1 MPITAMPLP
10 PSDATSRQSR
20 LAPRIAPRAAAE
32 GAEAVDEDDRV
43 ETAVLAARDAAV
55 SALRRA
61 LDDLP
66 GEQPEVRLMITATR
80 GNPSTEY
87 SQSEVRF
94 AAPDGVAIS
103 HHDKVAMALA
113 SMKAVSPELYGTMV
127 AGIERG
133 RRLSFG
139 TLRACFRA
147 VAR

>member
-1 MPITAMPLP
+1 MPPQS
-10 PSDATSRQSR
+10 SDATSRQSR
-20 LAPRIAPRAAAE
+20 LSPRIAPSAQP
-32 GAEAVDEDDRV
+32 EAGSSADDDRV
-43 ETAVLAARDAAV
+43 EDAIIAAREAAIT
-55 SALRRA
+55 ALRQA
-61 LDDLP
+61 LDAVP
-66 GEQPEVRLMITATR
+66 GDQPEVRLMITATR

-87 SQSEVRF
+87 SHSEVRF
-94 AAPDGVAIS
+94 AAPEGVAIS

-133 RRLSFG
+133 RRFSFG

>member
-1 MPITAMPLP
+1 ME
-10 PSDATSRQSR
+10 DA
-20 LAPRIAPRAAAE
+20 I
-32 GAEAVDEDDRV
+32 V
-43 ETAVLAARDAAV
+43 AARDAAV
-55 SALRRA
+55 AALRQTLNA
-61 LDDLP
+61 QP
-66 GEQPEVRLMITATR
+66 GEAPEVRVMITATQ

-87 SQSEVRF
+87 SHSEVRF

-113 SMKAVSPELYGTMV
+113 SMKAVPPELYGTMV

>member
-1 MPITAMPLP
+1 MPLTAMPLP
-10 PSDATSRQSR
+10 HSDAASRQSR
-20 LAPRIAPRAAAE
+20 LSPRITPSALQ
-32 GAEAVDEDDRV
+32 GAVSDDDEHV
-43 ETAVLAARDAAV
+43 EDAIIAAREAAIA
-55 SALRRA
+55 ALRTA
-61 LDDLP
+61 LDAVP
-66 GEQPEVRLMITATR
+66 GDQPEVRLMITATR

-87 SQSEVRF
+87 SHSEVRF

-113 SMKAVSPELYGTMV
+113 SMKAVSPELYDTMV

-139 TLRACFRA
+139 ALKACFRA

>member
-1 MPITAMPLP
+1 MPQP
-10 PSDATSRQSR
+10 PSDAASPEAR
-20 LAPRIAPRAAAE
+20 LSPRIHARIVGGVEAPSDHERM
-32 GAEAVDEDDRV
+32 EDAIV
-43 ETAVLAARDAAV
+43 AARDAAV
-55 SALRRA
+55 AALRKTLNA
-61 LDDLP
+61 QP
-66 GEQPEVRLMITATR
+66 GEAPEVRVMITATQ

-87 SQSEVRF
+87 SHSEVRF

-133 RRLSFG
+133 RRFSFG
-139 TLRACFRA
+139 TLRARFRA

>member
-1 MPITAMPLP
+1 MPLP
-10 PSDATSRQSR
+10 PSDAASPEAR
-20 LAPRIAPRAAAE
+20 LSPRIHPRTAA
-32 GAEAVDEDDRV
+32 GAEAPGGDDHLVEDAIV
-43 ETAVLAARDAAV
+43 AARDAAV
-55 SALRRA
+55 AALRQTLNA
-61 LDDLP
+61 KP
-66 GEQPEVRLMITATR
+66 GDAPEVRLMITATQ

-87 SQSEVRF
+87 SHSEVRF

-133 RRLSFG
+133 RRFSFG

>member
-1 MPITAMPLP
+1 MSLP
-10 PSDATSRQSR
+10 PSDAASSESR
-20 LAPRIAPRAAAE
+20 LSPRIHPRTAG
-32 GAEAVDEDDRV
+32 GAEASSDHELVEDAIV
-43 ETAVLAARDAAV
+43 AARDAAV
-55 SALRRA
+55 AALRQT
-61 LDDLP
+61 LDAKP
-66 GEQPEVRLMITATR
+66 GPAPEVRVMITATQ

-87 SQSEVRF
+87 SHSEVRF

-113 SMKAVSPELYGTMV
+113 SMKAVSPELYATMV

-133 RRLSFG
+133 RRFSFG

>member
-1 MPITAMPLP
+1 MG
-10 PSDATSRQSR
+10 
-20 LAPRIAPRAAAE
+20 
-32 GAEAVDEDDRV
+32 GAETPGEHELV
-43 ETAVLAARDAAV
+43 EEAIIAARDAAV
-55 SALRRA
+55 AALRQA
-61 LDDLP
+61 LNAKP
-66 GEQPEVRLMITATR
+66 GDAPEVRVMITATQ

-87 SQSEVRF
+87 SHSEVRF

-133 RRLSFG
+133 RRFSFG

>member
-1 MPITAMPLP
+1 MTSMHLP
-10 PSDATSRQSR
+10 PPESSSPQKRPSPAHD
-20 LAPRIAPRAAAE
+20 
-32 GAEAVDEDDRV
+32 DELV
-43 ETAVLAARDAAV
+43 ENAIGAARDAAIA
-55 SALRRA
+55 ALRDSLGSDPESA
-61 LDDLP
+61 
-66 GEQPEVRLMITATR
+66 PEVRLMLTATR

-87 SQSEVRF
+87 SHSEVRF

-133 RRLSFG
+133 RRFSLG

>member
-1 MPITAMPLP
+1 MPITSMPP
-10 PSDATSRQSR
+10 QSSDATSRQSR
-20 LAPRIAPRAAAE
+20 LSPRIAPSASSDPAPTA
-32 GAEAVDEDDRV
+32 EDDHV
-43 ETAVLAARDAAV
+43 EDAIIAARDAAIT
-55 SALRRA
+55 ALRQA
-61 LDDLP
+61 LDAVP
-66 GEQPEVRLMITATR
+66 GDPPEVRLMITATR

-87 SQSEVRF
+87 SHSEVRF

-103 HHDKVAMALA
+103 HHDKIAIALA

>member
-1 MPITAMPLP
+1 ME
-10 PSDATSRQSR
+10 DA
-20 LAPRIAPRAAAE
+20 I
-32 GAEAVDEDDRV
+32 V
-43 ETAVLAARDAAV
+43 AARDAAV
-55 SALRRA
+55 AALRQTLNA
-61 LDDLP
+61 KP
-66 GEQPEVRLMITATR
+66 GEAPELRVMITATQ

-87 SQSEVRF
+87 SHSEVRF

-133 RRLSFG
+133 RRFSFG

>member
-20 LAPRIAPRAAAE
+20 LSPRIAPSAPKGTTADAQ
-32 GAEAVDEDDRV
+32 DDRV
-43 ETAVLAARDAAV
+43 EDAIIAAREAAIT
-55 SALRRA
+55 ALRQA
-61 LDDLP
+61 LDDVP
-66 GEQPEVRLMITATR
+66 GDPPEVRLMITATR

-87 SQSEVRF
+87 SHSEVRF

-103 HHDKVAMALA
+103 HHDKVAIALA

>member
-1 MPITAMPLP
+1 MPPP
-10 PSDATSRQSR
+10 PSDARFSKTRPSPSSTE
-20 LAPRIAPRAAAE
+20 PRAADAAE
-32 GAEAVDEDDRV
+32 SPDDALV
-43 ETAVLAARDAAV
+43 ADALVAAREAAIT
-55 SALRRA
+55 ALRETLGA
-61 LDDLP
+61 HPHDA
-66 GEQPEVRLMITATR
+66 PEVRLMLTATR

-87 SQSEVRF
+87 SHSEVRF

-113 SMKAVSPELYGTMV
+113 SMKAVSPDLYATMV

>member
-1 MPITAMPLP
+1 MPLP
-10 PSDATSRQSR
+10 PSDAASPESR
-20 LAPRIAPRAAAE
+20 LSPRILPSATE
-32 GAEAVDEDDRV
+32 GADASGDTGLVDDAVI
-43 ETAVLAARDAAV
+43 AARDAAV
-55 SALRRA
+55 AALRQKLNA
-61 LDDLP
+61 TP
-66 GEQPEVRLMITATR
+66 GEAPEVRLMITATL

-87 SQSEVRF
+87 SHSEVRF

-113 SMKAVSPELYGTMV
+113 SMKAVSPELYDTMV

>member
-1 MPITAMPLP
+1 MPLP
-10 PSDATSRQSR
+10 HSDATSRQSR
-20 LAPRIAPRAAAE
+20 LSPRISPRAAAE
-32 GAEAVDEDDRV
+32 GAQGAEAAEDDDHV
-43 ETAVLAARDAAV
+43 ETAIIAARDAAIT
-55 SALRRA
+55 ALRTT
-61 LDDLP
+61 LDGHP

-87 SQSEVRF
+87 SHSEVRF

-133 RRLSFG
+133 RRFSFG

>member
-1 MPITAMPLP
+1 MHLP
-10 PSDATSRQSR
+10 PPESSAPQQRPSPASD
-20 LAPRIAPRAAAE
+20 
-32 GAEAVDEDDRV
+32 DELV
-43 ETAVLAARDAAV
+43 ETAIGAARDAAIV
-55 SALRRA
+55 ALRDVLGSDPDA
-61 LDDLP
+61 A
-66 GEQPEVRLMITATR
+66 PEVRLMLTATR

-87 SQSEVRF
+87 SHSEVRF

-133 RRLSFG
+133 RRFSLG

>member
-1 MPITAMPLP
+1 VPNILMPLP
-10 PSDATSRQSR
+10 PSDASSPQTRPSPRTLR
-20 LAPRIAPRAAAE
+20 APAAE
-32 GAEAVDEDDRV
+32 DAAPSAEDDRV
-43 ETAVLAARDAAV
+43 ETAVLAARDAAIA
-55 SALRRA
+55 ALRDA
-61 LDDLP
+61 LGNDADSA
-66 GEQPEVRLMITATR
+66 PELRLMITATR

-87 SQSEVRF
+87 SHSEVRF

>member
-1 MPITAMPLP
+1 MPLP
-10 PSDATSRQSR
+10 PSDAASPESR
-20 LAPRIAPRAAAE
+20 LSPRIHPSAPER
-32 GAEAVDEDDRV
+32 AEAPNDHELMED
-43 ETAVLAARDAAV
+43 AIIAARDAAV
-55 SALRRA
+55 AALRQTLNA
-61 LDDLP
+61 KP
-66 GEQPEVRLMITATR
+66 GDAPEVRVMITATR

-87 SQSEVRF
+87 SHSEVRF

-133 RRLSFG
+133 RRFSFG

>member
-1 MPITAMPLP
+1 MPLP
-10 PSDATSRQSR
+10 HSDATSPETR
-20 LAPRIAPRAAAE
+20 LSPRILPSAAE
-32 GAEAVDEDDRV
+32 DAKAAGDQELVEEAIV
-43 ETAVLAARDAAV
+43 AARDAAV
-55 SALRRA
+55 TALRQA
-61 LDDLP
+61 LNATPD
-66 GEQPEVRLMITATR
+66 EAPEVRLMITATL

-87 SQSEVRF
+87 SHSEVRF

>member
-1 MPITAMPLP
+1 MPLP
-10 PSDATSRQSR
+10 PSDAASPETR
-20 LAPRIAPRAAAE
+20 LSPRIRPRAAE
-32 GAEAVDEDDRV
+32 GAEVPSDHERV
-43 ETAVLAARDAAV
+43 EDAIIAARDAAV
-55 SALRRA
+55 AALRQTLNA
-61 LDDLP
+61 KP
-66 GEQPEVRLMITATR
+66 GDAPDVRVMITATR

-87 SQSEVRF
+87 SHTEVRF

-133 RRLSFG
+133 RRFSFG

>member
-1 MPITAMPLP
+1 MPLP
-10 PSDATSRQSR
+10 PSDPASPASR
-20 LAPRIAPRAAAE
+20 LSPRIHPSTATGAQAPD
-32 GAEAVDEDDRV
+32 DEQLV
-43 ETAVLAARDAAV
+43 EDAIIAARDAAIA
-55 SALRRA
+55 ALRQA
-61 LDDLP
+61 LNARP
-66 GEQPEVRLMITATR
+66 GEAPEVRLMITATR

-87 SQSEVRF
+87 SHSEVRF

-133 RRLSFG
+133 RRFSFE

>member
-1 MPITAMPLP
+1 ML
-10 PSDATSRQSR
+10 
-20 LAPRIAPRAAAE
+20 PRATE
-32 GAEAVDEDDRV
+32 GAEAPGDTELVEDAIV
-43 ETAVLAARDAAV
+43 AARDAAV
-55 SALRRA
+55 TALRQA
-61 LDDLP
+61 LNATP
-66 GEQPEVRLMITATR
+66 GEAPEVRVMITATL

-87 SQSEVRF
+87 SHSEVRF

-113 SMKAVSPELYGTMV
+113 SMKAVSPDLYGTMV

-133 RRLSFG
+133 RRLSFE

>member
-1 MPITAMPLP
+1 MPLP
-10 PSDATSRQSR
+10 PSDATSPKSR
-20 LAPRIAPRAAAE
+20 LSPRILPRAAE
-32 GAEAVDEDDRV
+32 DAEASTDHELVEDAIV
-43 ETAVLAARDAAV
+43 AARDAAV
-55 SALRRA
+55 AALRQA
-61 LDDLP
+61 LDAKP
-66 GEQPEVRLMITATR
+66 GEAPEVRVMITATR

-87 SQSEVRF
+87 SHSEVRF

-113 SMKAVSPELYGTMV
+113 SMKAVSPELYTTMV

-133 RRLSFG
+133 RRFSFG

>member
-1 MPITAMPLP
+1 MPLP
-10 PSDATSRQSR
+10 PSDAASSESR
-20 LAPRIAPRAAAE
+20 LSPRIHPRTA
-32 GAEAVDEDDRV
+32 GGVEASDHEQLLED
-43 ETAVLAARDAAV
+43 AIIAARDAAV
-55 SALRRA
+55 AALRTTLNA
-61 LDDLP
+61 QP
-66 GEQPEVRLMITATR
+66 GEAPEVRVMITATQ

-133 RRLSFG
+133 RRFSFG
-139 TLRACFRA
+139 TIRACFRA

>member
-1 MPITAMPLP
+1 MPLP
-10 PSDATSRQSR
+10 DSSDAPSPQTRPSSRTIR
-20 LAPRIAPRAAAE
+20 HRPE
-32 GAEAVDEDDRV
+32 GAEGPTDNIDD
-43 ETAVLAARDAAV
+43 AIIAARDAAIV
-55 SALRRA
+55 ALREA
-61 LDDLP
+61 LGSDPD
-66 GEQPEVRLMITATR
+66 GTPEVRLMITATR

-87 SQSEVRF
+87 SHSEVRF

-113 SMKAVSPELYGTMV
+113 SMKAVSPDLYDTMV

-133 RRLSFG
+133 RRFSFG

>member
-1 MPITAMPLP
+1 MSLP
-10 PSDATSRQSR
+10 PSDAASPETR
-20 LAPRIAPRAAAE
+20 LSPRIHPRAAE
-32 GAEAVDEDDRV
+32 GAQAPSADELMEEAIV
-43 ETAVLAARDAAV
+43 AARDAAV
-55 SALRRA
+55 GALREV
-61 LDDLP
+61 LNTQP
-66 GEQPEVRLMITATR
+66 GEAPEVRVMITATQ

-87 SQSEVRF
+87 SHSEVRF

-133 RRLSFG
+133 RRFSFG

>member
-1 MPITAMPLP
+1 VE
-10 PSDATSRQSR
+10 DA
-20 LAPRIAPRAAAE
+20 II
-32 GAEAVDEDDRV
+32 
-43 ETAVLAARDAAV
+43 AAREAAIA
-55 SALRRA
+55 ALRKTLNA
-61 LDDLP
+61 EP
-66 GEQPEVRLMITATR
+66 GAAGPEVRVMITATQ

-87 SQSEVRF
+87 SHSEVRF

-133 RRLSFG
+133 RRFSFG
-139 TLRACFRA
+139 TIRACFRA

>member
-1 MPITAMPLP
+1 MPLP
-10 PSDATSRQSR
+10 PSDAASTESR
-20 LAPRIAPRAAAE
+20 LSPRILPNATESADARDDTE
-32 GAEAVDEDDRV
+32 LVEDAVI
-43 ETAVLAARDAAV
+43 AARDAALT
-55 SALRRA
+55 ALRQTLNA
-61 LDDLP
+61 KP
-66 GEQPEVRLMITATR
+66 GLAPEVRVMITATL

-133 RRLSFG
+133 RRFSFG

>member
-1 MPITAMPLP
+1 MPLP
-10 PSDATSRQSR
+10 PSDASSPQTRPSPRTLRAPATEAAPTS
-20 LAPRIAPRAAAE
+20 
-32 GAEAVDEDDRV
+32 EDDRI
-43 ETAVLAARDAAV
+43 EAAVLAARDAAIT
-55 SALRRA
+55 ALHDA
-61 LDDLP
+61 LGNDADA
-66 GEQPEVRLMITATR
+66 PELRLMITATR

-87 SQSEVRF
+87 SHSEVRF

-113 SMKAVSPELYGTMV
+113 SMKAVSPDLYGTMV